1 MKLNVEHI
9 SVSYFCVYIS
19 SCHIAPKVMM
29 DAGSPCPSLSS
40 LHSSNTSP
48 LTRQL
53 SLPIESSTP
62 LGNSVVCSLFPA
74 DSTLERGTVEPWV
87 TSEFKTQL
95 VVLSNP
101 VPLSCHYTIDNKSQK
116 MPNINLRAGYLKVLN
131 SVLSKSL
138 NYQIRGLQ
146 FEDRKMWWRWFKCEP
161 SKCAT
166 FARSDVWL

>member
-1 MKLNVEHI
+1 MKWNVEHI
-9 SVSYFCVYIS
+9 SVSYICVYIS
-19 SCHIAPKVMM
+19 SSHIAPKVMM

-62 LGNSVVCSLFPA
+62 LGNSVVCSLLLPA
-74 DSTLERGTVEPWV
+74 DCTLERGTVELWV

-101 VPLSCHYTIDNKSQK
+101 FPLSCRYTIDNKRQK
-116 MPNINLRAGYLKVLN
+116 MPDINLRAGYLKVLN

-138 NYQIRGLQ
+138 NYHIRGLQ
-146 FEDRKMWWRWFKCEP
+146 FEDRKMRRFKCEP

-166 FARSDVWL
+166 FARSDVCL